1 MKKADIGVGIGL
13 IIASC
18 WIYWYAGSYHEA
30 TIYYYGPNFFPQIL
44 ALVMG
49 LCAVLLIV
57 NALRG
62 KSLSRAD
69 TIDLKGFGRMLIA
82 IGICIGYI
90 IWMQVIGFAMGS
102 FVFLWTL
109 MTFLKQKGVLKRTAS
124 SAVASLIVW
133 AIFRY
138 FLVIPLPTGLW
149 EFTF

>member
-69 TIDLKGFGRMLIA
+69 TIDLKGSGA
-82 IGICIGYI
+82 PENEP
-90 IWMQVIGFAMGS
+90 VKENNADD
-102 FVFLWTL
+102 
-109 MTFLKQKGVLKRTAS
+109 
-124 SAVASLIVW
+124 
-133 AIFRY
+133 
-138 FLVIPLPTGLW
+138 
-149 EFTF
+149 EFIS